1 MTRTA
6 QVVAVAFLASLCVVS
21 GNAAGS
27 SEATEVGR
35 TQLGVLGEPGRFAKL
50 TGQRSAIQHSFI
62 GWHQPNTLRKLL
74 HRLKP
79 LPMVAIKTGGVVT
92 PLGIAQGRGDGFLVE
107 LNAAL
112 DGRRAIHSP
121 ERPTDAVWARRG
133 RRGPAG
139 ETWFP
144 PPLTPR
150 GGP

>member
-6 QVVAVAFLASLCVVS
+6 QVVAVAFLASL
-21 GNAAGS
+21 
-27 SEATEVGR
+27 
-35 TQLGVLGEPGRFAKL
+35 FAKL

-79 LPMVAIKTGGVVT
+79 LPTVAIKTGGVVT

-150 GGP
+150 VGLEPTTLRLTAGCSAN